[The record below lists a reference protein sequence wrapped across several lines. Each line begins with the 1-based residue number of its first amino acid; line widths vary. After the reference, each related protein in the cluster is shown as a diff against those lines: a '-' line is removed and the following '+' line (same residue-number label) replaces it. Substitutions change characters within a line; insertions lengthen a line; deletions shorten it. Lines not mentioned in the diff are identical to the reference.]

1 MPGIVVVDD
10 DQLIRM
16 LLVAILESAGHQ
28 VTEAPGAAEGLD
40 AVRKVAPDLVF
51 VDAMMPDTD
60 GYELSRNIRS
70 DSTISPQPYLILLTA
85 TADRVDPDRLT
96 QAGIDELMAKP
107 FDAGQ
112 ILHRVNVCLSE
123 GRKQN

>member
-10 DQLIRM
+10 DLLIRT

-28 VTEAPGAAEGLD
+28 VTAAPGAAEGLD

-51 VDAMMPDTD
+51 VDAMMPDKD
-60 GYELSRNIRS
+60 GYELSAGIRS
-70 DSTISPQPYLILLTA
+70 DPAISPQPYLILLTA
-85 TADRVDPDRLT
+85 TADRADPDRLAE
-96 QAGIDELMAKP
+96 AGIDELMAKP

-123 GRKQN
+123 GRRHS